1 VQSASASENAKAVS
15 RRADR
20 KVRVWDIPTRLF
32 HWLTAALVLAAYV
45 TLRLDWMNWH
55 VWIGNA
61 VLVLVVFRLLWG
73 FFGSDTTR
81 FARFVASPRAAL
93 AHLAHA
99 FRREPDRQV
108 GHNPAG
114 GLMVLLLIA
123 LLLGETL
130 SGVYVNNDVAN
141 EGPLTEFVP
150 AHIANAITALH
161 WIFWDA
167 LLAAVALHVLA
178 IIAYAA
184 AKGQNLLAPMINGS
198 KILPAEIA
206 PPRMA
211 STMRAAFLLGL
222 SAAAVAALAAF
233 L

>member
-1 VQSASASENAKAVS
+1 M
-15 RRADR
+15 DR
-20 KVRVWDIPTRLF
+20 KVRVWDVPTRLF
-32 HWLTAALVLAAYV
+32 HWLTAVLVLAAYV
-45 TLRLDWMNWH
+45 TLQLDWMTWH
-55 VWIGNA
+55 VWIGDA

-81 FARFVASPRAAL
+81 FAQFVSWPRAAL
-93 AHLAHA
+93 AHLAHT

-114 GLMVLLLIA
+114 GLMVLVLIA

-130 SGVYVNNDVAN
+130 SGLYVNSNVAN

-150 AHIANAITALH
+150 ARVANVVTALH

-167 LLAAVALHVLA
+167 LLVAVALHVIA
-178 IIAYAA
+178 IVTYAT
-184 AKGQNLLAPMINGS
+184 AKGQNLLTPMITGS
-198 KILPAEIA
+198 KSLPSDVT

-211 STMRAAFLLGL
+211 STMRAAFLLGF
-222 SAAAVAALAAF
+222 SAAAVAALASF